1 MANLQKTKSEALAM
15 IDAALAILNKFPE
28 IETADSTLSFNTS
41 SNPFPFLM
49 DCFKSTTGYNI
60 LIKILSKFIMLG
72 LPAVEIAVKGVLL
85 ANIKNILS
93 CAINPFISDEILRNG
108 IVFNLQ
114 QIDITDTLRYS
125 PLDEIG
131 KYYYFDNYK
140 KSTVTDSTGKK
151 KKIDVPKQ
159 IDDLK
164 VSKDFNCLIWYMK
177 HIASFR
183 EVWGQQPDATGERT
197 NVIENNDTYW
207 NKEKQKC
214 RKGAGIV
221 TLEYNVRPE
230 GLRNAEGY
238 GMSSGDASYAGLQT
252 PSGDASY
259 AGLQTPYGEC
269 LHVFLGN
276 VKEIYNEEGNAQQD
290 AYINATKVL
299 MEANDKISIA
309 EKAIEDIKKQQKKYE
324 QDRKKGKI
332 TQEHYT
338 VLIGDC
344 RKQIDVKETEI
355 TAQKKIIKD
364 NKSLKVNAIKE
375 LRKIQANMK
384 NNDYRKI
391 TQNYYYRRTLIE
403 FNTDY
408 VMSLKLFDSKVVTA
422 QLLDSLMG
430 LLNIDLNLTYKQMLI
445 KNEVKKMVQ
454 MIVETDDTVVSDC
467 FFTFTN
473 DDYNAMLEKAELN
486 RAKLFSINGEQNT
499 TTTIDPKE
507 ILRSLNELDDSAIQS
522 GDTTVIEHALTEISG
537 NITTMDAREGD
548 AINFGARMNFIE
560 NLMNNLAYVITSAVL
575 SPKVYLL
582 ILINLEILGKD
593 TNFNLEGFIGQ
604 FKQLIASLIRTIR
617 DQLIKYLVDEL
628 MKILGNI
635 ATEIA
640 VKIGI
645 EQAQYYYR
653 LMKKII
659 DCFKR
664 KGTTLDFT
672 IDSVEH
678 ADIITEEQTP
688 KNAEC

>member
-1 MANLQKTKSEALAM
+1 MANLQKTKSEALAI

-28 IETADSTLSFNTS
+28 IETANSTLSFNTS

-131 KYYYFDNYK
+131 KYYYFDNYE

-151 KKIDVPKQ
+151 KQIDIPKQ
-159 IDDLK
+159 VDDLK

-183 EVWGQQPDATGERT
+183 EVWGQQPKAKDERT
-197 NVIENNDTYW
+197 NDIENDDTYW
-207 NKEKQKC
+207 NDKKKKC

-252 PSGDASY
+252 P
-259 AGLQTPYGEC
+259 YGEC

-276 VKEIYNEEGNAQQD
+276 VKEKSNEEGNKQQNLYD
-290 AYINATKVL
+290 VATQKLVT
-299 MEANDKISIA
+299 ANEQISIA

-344 RKQIDVKETEI
+344 REQIDVKEEVI
-355 TAQKKIIKD
+355 KNIKKIIKD
-364 NKSLKVNAIKE
+364 NKVLKVNAIKE
-375 LRKIQANMK
+375 LRKIQASMK
-384 NNDYRKI
+384 NTNYRSI
-391 TQNYYYRRTLIE
+391 TQNYYYRRTLVE

-408 VMSLKLFDSKVVTA
+408 VMSLKLFDPKVVTA

-537 NITTMDAREGD
+537 NITTMDDREGD

>member
-1 MANLQKTKSEALAM
+1 MANLQKTKSEALAT

-28 IETADSTLSFNTS
+28 IETANSTLSFNTS

-60 LIKILSKFIMLG
+60 LINILSKFIMLG

-140 KSTVTDSTGKK
+140 QSTVTDSTGKK
-151 KKIDVPKQ
+151 KQIDIPKQ
-159 IDDLK
+159 VDDLK

-183 EVWGQQPDATGERT
+183 EVWGQQPDATGGRT

-207 NKEKQKC
+207 NNKKKKC

-230 GLRNAEGY
+230 GLRNAEGN
-238 GMSSGDASYAGLQT
+238 GLSSGEASY
-252 PSGDASY
+252 D
-259 AGLQTPYGEC
+259 GLQTPYGEC

-276 VKEIYNEEGNAQQD
+276 VKEKSIEDIENQQKKYKDATEALTTANEQ
-290 AYINATKVL
+290 
-299 MEANDKISIA
+299 ISIA
-309 EKAIEDIKKQQKKYE
+309 EKGIEDIKKQQKKYE
-324 QDRKKGKI
+324 QDRKMGNI

-338 VLIGDC
+338 VLIDDC
-344 RKQIDVKETEI
+344 RKQIEDTKNKIQTKTVEI
-355 TAQKKIIKD
+355 KNYIKD
-364 NKSLKVNAIKE
+364 KVKAIKE
-375 LRKIQANMK
+375 LRKIQASMTNA
-384 NNDYRKI
+384 NYRSI
-391 TQNYYYRRTLIE
+391 TENYYYRRTLVE

-408 VMSLKLFDSKVVTA
+408 VMSLKLFDPKVITA

-522 GDTTVIEHALTEISG
+522 CDTTVIEHALTEISG
-537 NITTMDAREGD
+537 NIATTDAGD

-635 ATEIA
+635 ATEIT

-672 IDSVEH
+672 IDRVEH

>member
-1 MANLQKTKSEALAM
+1 MANLQKTKSEALAI

-28 IETADSTLSFNTS
+28 IETANSTLSFNTS

-60 LIKILSKFIMLG
+60 LINILSKFIMLG

-151 KKIDVPKQ
+151 KQIDIPKQ
-159 IDDLK
+159 VDDLK

-183 EVWGQQPDATGERT
+183 EVWGQQPDATGGRT

-207 NKEKQKC
+207 NKKKNKC

-238 GMSSGDASYAGLQT
+238 GMSSD
-252 PSGDASY
+252 DASY

-276 VKEIYNEEGNAQQD
+276 VKEKSNEEGNKQQEK
-290 AYINATKVL
+290 YNVATQDL
-299 MEANDKISIA
+299 ATANEQISIA
-309 EKAIEDIKKQQKKYE
+309 EKGIEDIKKQQKKYE

-344 RKQIDVKETEI
+344 RKQIEDKEKEI
-355 TAQKKIIKD
+355 QTQKD
-364 NKSLKVNAIKE
+364 NIKTYKENKVNAIKE
-375 LRKIQANMK
+375 LRKIQANMT
-384 NNDYRKI
+384 NNNYRKI
-391 TQNYYYRRTLIE
+391 TQNYYYRRTLVE

-537 NITTMDAREGD
+537 NITTMDAMEGD

-635 ATEIA
+635 ATEIT

>member
-1 MANLQKTKSEALAM
+1 MANLQKTKSEALAI

-28 IETADSTLSFNTS
+28 IETANSTLSFNTS

-131 KYYYFDNYK
+131 KYYYFDNYE

-151 KKIDVPKQ
+151 KEIDIPKQ
-159 IDDLK
+159 VDDLK

-207 NKEKQKC
+207 NKKKKKC

-252 PSGDASY
+252 P
-259 AGLQTPYGEC
+259 YGEC

-276 VKEIYNEEGNAQQD
+276 VKEKSNEEGNKQQD
-290 AYINATKVL
+290 AYIEATKAL
-299 MEANDKISIA
+299 MEANEQISIA

-324 QDRKKGKI
+324 QDRKKANIK
-332 TQEHYT
+332 QEDYAE
-338 VLIGDC
+338 LISNC
-344 RKQIDVKETEI
+344 REQIKVKEKEI
-355 TAQKKIIKD
+355 QTQKEIIKTS
-364 NKSLKVNAIKE
+364 KEKKVNAIKE
-375 LRKIQANMK
+375 LRKIQANMT

-391 TQNYYYRRTLIE
+391 TQNYYYRRTLVE

-408 VMSLKLFDSKVVTA
+408 VMSLKLFDPKVVTA

-537 NITTMDAREGD
+537 NITTMDAMEGD

-635 ATEIA
+635 ATEIS

>member
-1 MANLQKTKSEALAM
+1 MANLQKTKSEALAI

-60 LIKILSKFIMLG
+60 LINILSKFIMLG

-131 KYYYFDNYK
+131 KYYYFDNYE

-151 KKIDVPKQ
+151 KHIDIPKQ
-159 IDDLK
+159 VDDLK

-183 EVWGQQPDATGERT
+183 EVWGQQPVGKGGRT
-197 NVIENNDTYW
+197 NDIENNDTYW
-207 NKEKQKC
+207 NDKKKKC

-230 GLRNAEGY
+230 GLRNAEGN
-238 GMSSGDASYAGLQT
+238 GLSSGE
-252 PSGDASY
+252 ASY

-276 VKEIYNEEGNAQQD
+276 VKEKFNEKDNEQQEK
-290 AYINATKVL
+290 YKTAT
-299 MEANDKISIA
+299 EALTTANEQISIA
-309 EKAIEDIKKQQKKYE
+309 EKGIEDIKKQQKKYE

-344 RKQIDVKETEI
+344 RTQ
-355 TAQKKIIKD
+355 IKD
-364 NKSLKVNAIKE
+364 KKDYIEKQKEDIKIYKKNKVEAIKE
-375 LRKIQANMK
+375 LRKIQASMGNT
-384 NNDYRKI
+384 NYRSI

-537 NITTMDAREGD
+537 NIATMDVMEGD

-560 NLMNNLAYVITSAVL
+560 NIMNNLAYVITSAVL

>member
-1 MANLQKTKSEALAM
+1 MANLQKTKSEALAT

-28 IETADSTLSFNTS
+28 IETANSTLSFNTS

-140 KSTVTDSTGKK
+140 KSTVTDNSTGQKK
-151 KKIDVPKQ
+151 QIDVPKQ
-159 IDDLK
+159 VDDLK

-183 EVWGQQPDATGERT
+183 EVWGQQPVGKGGRT
-197 NVIENNDTYW
+197 NDIENNDTYW
-207 NKEKQKC
+207 NKKKKKC

-252 PSGDASY
+252 P
-259 AGLQTPYGEC
+259 YGEC

-276 VKEIYNEEGNAQQD
+276 VKEKFNEKDNEQQEK
-290 AYINATKVL
+290 YKTAT
-299 MEANDKISIA
+299 EALATANEQISIA
-309 EKAIEDIKKQQKKYE
+309 EKALEDIKKQQKKYE

-344 RKQIDVKETEI
+344 RKQIDVKEREI
-355 TAQKKIIKD
+355 TDQKKIIKV

-375 LRKIQANMK
+375 LRKIQANMT
-384 NNDYRKI
+384 NNNYRKI

-537 NITTMDAREGD
+537 NITTMDAMEGD

-628 MKILGNI
+628 MKIIGNI

>member
-1 MANLQKTKSEALAM
+1 MANLQKTKSEALAI

-28 IETADSTLSFNTS
+28 IETANSTLSFNTS

-60 LIKILSKFIMLG
+60 LINILSKFIMLG

-114 QIDITDTLRYS
+114 QIDIADTLRYS

-183 EVWGQQPDATGERT
+183 EVWGQQPDATGGRT

-207 NKEKQKC
+207 NKKKNKC

-252 PSGDASY
+252 P
-259 AGLQTPYGEC
+259 YGEC

-276 VKEIYNEEGNAQQD
+276 VKEKSNEEGNKQQNLYD
-290 AYINATKVL
+290 VATQNLVT
-299 MEANDKISIA
+299 ANEQISIA

-344 RKQIDVKETEI
+344 RKQIEDKEKEI
-355 TAQKKIIKD
+355 QTQKD
-364 NKSLKVNAIKE
+364 NIKTYKENKVNAIKE
-375 LRKIQANMK
+375 LRKIQANMT

-391 TQNYYYRRTLIE
+391 TQNYYYRRTLVE

-537 NITTMDAREGD
+537 NITTMDAMEGD

>member
-1 MANLQKTKSEALAM
+1 MANLQKTKSEALAT

-28 IETADSTLSFNTS
+28 IETANSTLSFNTS

-131 KYYYFDNYK
+131 KYYYFDNYE

-151 KKIDVPKQ
+151 KQV
-159 IDDLK
+159 DDLK

-183 EVWGQQPDATGERT
+183 EVWGQQPVGKGGRT
-197 NVIENNDTYW
+197 NDIENNDTYW
-207 NKEKQKC
+207 NDKKKKC

-252 PSGDASY
+252 P
-259 AGLQTPYGEC
+259 YGEC

-276 VKEIYNEEGNAQQD
+276 VKEKFNEKDNEQQEK
-290 AYINATKVL
+290 YKTAT
-299 MEANDKISIA
+299 EALTTATEALTTANEQISIA
-309 EKAIEDIKKQQKKYE
+309 EKGIEDIKKQQKKYE

-344 RKQIDVKETEI
+344 CKQIDVKETEI

-375 LRKIQANMK
+375 LRKIQANMT
-384 NNDYRKI
+384 NNNYRKI
-391 TQNYYYRRTLIE
+391 TQNYYYRRTLVE

-408 VMSLKLFDSKVVTA
+408 VMSLKLFDPKVVTA

-537 NITTMDAREGD
+537 NITTMDAMEGD

-635 ATEIA
+635 ATEIT
-640 VKIGI
+640 VKIGV

-672 IDSVEH
+672 IDRVEH

>member
-1 MANLQKTKSEALAM
+1 MANLQKTKSEALAI

-60 LIKILSKFIMLG
+60 LINILSKFIMLG

-131 KYYYFDNYK
+131 KYYYFDNYE

-183 EVWGQQPDATGERT
+183 EVWGQQPDATGGRT

-207 NKEKQKC
+207 NDKKKKC

-230 GLRNAEGY
+230 GLRNAEGD
-238 GMSSGDASYAGLQT
+238 GLSSGA
-252 PSGDASY
+252 ASY

-276 VKEIYNEEGNAQQD
+276 VKEKVNEEGNNQQEK
-290 AYINATKVL
+290 YNVATQAL
-299 MEANDKISIA
+299 TMANEQISIA

-344 RKQIDVKETEI
+344 RKQIEDKEKEI
-355 TAQKKIIKD
+355 QTQKD
-364 NKSLKVNAIKE
+364 NIKTYKENKVNAIKE
-375 LRKIQANMK
+375 LRKIQANMT
-384 NNDYRKI
+384 NNNYRKI
-391 TQNYYYRRTLIE
+391 TQNYYYRRTLVE

-507 ILRSLNELDDSAIQS
+507 ILQSLNELDDSAIQS

-537 NITTMDAREGD
+537 NITTMDAMEGD

-604 FKQLIASLIRTIR
+604 FKQLIATLIRTIR

>member
-1 MANLQKTKSEALAM
+1 MANLQKTKSEALAI

-28 IETADSTLSFNTS
+28 IETANSTLSFNTS

-131 KYYYFDNYK
+131 KYYYFDNYE

-151 KKIDVPKQ
+151 KQIDIPKQ
-159 IDDLK
+159 VDDLK

-183 EVWGQQPDATGERT
+183 EVWGQQPKAKDERT
-197 NVIENNDTYW
+197 NDIENDDTYW
-207 NKEKQKC
+207 NDKKKKC

-252 PSGDASY
+252 P
-259 AGLQTPYGEC
+259 YGEC

-276 VKEIYNEEGNAQQD
+276 VKEKSNEEGNKQQNLYD
-290 AYINATKVL
+290 VATQKLVT
-299 MEANDKISIA
+299 ANEQISIA

-344 RKQIDVKETEI
+344 RKQIEDKEQEI
-355 TAQKKIIKD
+355 QTQKD
-364 NKSLKVNAIKE
+364 NIKIYKENKVNAIKE
-375 LRKIQANMK
+375 LRKIQANMT
-384 NNDYRKI
+384 NNNYRKI
-391 TQNYYYRRTLIE
+391 TQNYYYRRTLVE

-522 GDTTVIEHALTEISG
+522 GDTTVIEHVLTEISG
-537 NITTMDAREGD
+537 NIATMDAMEGE

>member
-1 MANLQKTKSEALAM
+1 MANLQKTKSEALAI

-28 IETADSTLSFNTS
+28 IETANSTLSFNTS

-93 CAINPFISDEILRNG
+93 CAIDPFISDEILRNG

-131 KYYYFDNYK
+131 KYYYFDNYEP
-140 KSTVTDSTGKK
+140 STVTDNSTGQKK
-151 KKIDVPKQ
+151 QIEVPKHV
-159 IDDLK
+159 DDLK

-183 EVWGQQPDATGERT
+183 EVWGQQPNATGGRT

-207 NKEKQKC
+207 NKKKKKC

-252 PSGDASY
+252 P
-259 AGLQTPYGEC
+259 YGEC

-276 VKEIYNEEGNAQQD
+276 VKEKSNEEGNKQQD
-290 AYINATKVL
+290 AYIEATKAL

-324 QDRKKGKI
+324 QDRKKANIK
-332 TQEHYT
+332 QEDYAE
-338 VLIGDC
+338 LISNC
-344 RKQIDVKETEI
+344 REQIKVKEKEI
-355 TAQKKIIKD
+355 QKQKD
-364 NKSLKVNAIKE
+364 NIKKYKEKKVNAIKE
-375 LRKIQANMK
+375 LRKIQANMT

-391 TQNYYYRRTLIE
+391 TQNYYYRRTLVE

-408 VMSLKLFDSKVVTA
+408 VMSLKLFDPKVVTA

-537 NITTMDAREGD
+537 NITTMDAMEGD

-635 ATEIA
+635 ATEIS

>member
-1 MANLQKTKSEALAM
+1 MANLQTTKSEALAI

-49 DCFKSTTGYNI
+49 DCFKSTAGYNM
-60 LIKILSKFIMLG
+60 LINKLSKFIMMG
-72 LPAVEIAVKGVLL
+72 LPAVEIAVKAVLL
-85 ANIKNILS
+85 TNIKNILS
-93 CAINPFISDEILRNG
+93 CAINPFISDELLRNG

-114 QIDITDTLRYS
+114 QIDITDTLHYS

-131 KYYYFDNYK
+131 KYYYFDNYE
-140 KSTVTDSTGKK
+140 KSTVTDSIGNN
-151 KKIDVPKQ
+151 KKIDAPKQ

-197 NVIENNDTYW
+197 NDIENNDIYW
-207 NKEKQKC
+207 NDEKKKC

-238 GMSSGDASYAGLQT
+238 GLSSS
-252 PSGDASY
+252 DASY

-276 VKEIYNEEGNAQQD
+276 VKEKSNNEGNEQQN
-290 AYINATKVL
+290 AYLDATKAL
-299 MEANDKISIA
+299 MEANEQISIA

-344 RKQIDVKETEI
+344 REQIEDKEEEI
-355 TAQKKIIKD
+355 QEQKKNIK
-364 NKSLKVNAIKE
+364 NYKSAKVKAIKE
-375 LRKIQANMK
+375 LRKIQASMK
-384 NNDYRKI
+384 NTNYRSI
-391 TQNYYYRRTLIE
+391 TQNYYYRRTLVE

-408 VMSLKLFDSKVVTA
+408 VMSLKLFDSKVVAA
-422 QLLDSLMG
+422 QLIDSLIG

-445 KNEVKKMVQ
+445 KNEIKKMVQ

-537 NITTMDAREGD
+537 NITTMDANAMKGD

-560 NLMNNLAYVITSAVL
+560 NLMNNLAYVITRAVL

-582 ILINLEILGKD
+582 ILVNLKILGKD

-617 DQLIKYLVDEL
+617 DQLLKYLVDEL

-659 DCFKR
+659 ACFKR
-664 KGTTLDFT
+664 KRTTRDFT

>member
-1 MANLQKTKSEALAM
+1 MANLQKTKSEALAT

-28 IETADSTLSFNTS
+28 IETANSTLSFNTS

-60 LIKILSKFIMLG
+60 LINILSKFIMLG

-93 CAINPFISDEILRNG
+93 CAIDPFISDEILRNG

-131 KYYYFDNYK
+131 KYYYFDNYE

-151 KKIDVPKQ
+151 KQIDIPKQ
-159 IDDLK
+159 VDDLK

-207 NKEKQKC
+207 NKKKNKC

-230 GLRNAEGY
+230 GLRNAEGN
-238 GMSSGDASYAGLQT
+238 GLS
-252 PSGDASY
+252 SGDASY

-276 VKEIYNEEGNAQQD
+276 VKEKSNEEGNKQQD
-290 AYINATKVL
+290 AYIEATKAL
-299 MEANDKISIA
+299 MEANEQISIA

-324 QDRKKGKI
+324 QDRKKANIK
-332 TQEHYT
+332 QEDYAE
-338 VLIGDC
+338 LISNC
-344 RKQIDVKETEI
+344 REQIKVKEKEI
-355 TAQKKIIKD
+355 QTQKEIIKTS
-364 NKSLKVNAIKE
+364 KEKKVNAIKE
-375 LRKIQANMK
+375 LRKIQANMT

-391 TQNYYYRRTLIE
+391 TQNYYYRRTLVE

-408 VMSLKLFDSKVVTA
+408 VMSLRLFDSKVVTA

-445 KNEVKKMVQ
+445 KNEIKKMVQ

-537 NITTMDAREGD
+537 NITTMDAMEGD

-628 MKILGNI
+628 MRILGNI

>member
-1 MANLQKTKSEALAM
+1 MANLQKTKSEALAI

-28 IETADSTLSFNTS
+28 IETANSTLSFNTS

-140 KSTVTDSTGKK
+140 PSTVTDNSTGQKK
-151 KKIDVPKQ
+151 QIDVPKQ
-159 IDDLK
+159 VDELK

-183 EVWGQQPDATGERT
+183 EVWGQQPNAKDKRT
-197 NVIENNDTYW
+197 NDIENDDTYW
-207 NKEKQKC
+207 NDKKKKC

-252 PSGDASY
+252 P
-259 AGLQTPYGEC
+259 YGEC

-276 VKEIYNEEGNAQQD
+276 VKEKSNEEGNKQQNLYD
-290 AYINATKVL
+290 VATQNLVT
-299 MEANDKISIA
+299 ANEQISIA

-324 QDRKKGKI
+324 QDRKMGNI

-344 RKQIDVKETEI
+344 RKQIEDKENEI
-355 TAQKKIIKD
+355 QTQKD
-364 NKSLKVNAIKE
+364 NIKTYKKNKVNAIKE
-375 LRKIQANMK
+375 LRKIQANMS

-537 NITTMDAREGD
+537 NITTMNAMEGD

-659 DCFKR
+659 GSFKR

>member
-1 MANLQKTKSEALAM
+1 MANLQKTKSEALAT

-28 IETADSTLSFNTS
+28 IETANSTLSFNTS

-60 LIKILSKFIMLG
+60 LIKILSEFIMLG

-93 CAINPFISDEILRNG
+93 CAIDPFISDEILRNG

-131 KYYYFDNYK
+131 KYYYFDNYE

-151 KKIDVPKQ
+151 KQIDIPKQ
-159 IDDLK
+159 VDDLK

-207 NKEKQKC
+207 NKKKKKC

-230 GLRNAEGY
+230 GLRNAEGN
-238 GMSSGDASYAGLQT
+238 GLS
-252 PSGDASY
+252 SGDASY

-276 VKEIYNEEGNAQQD
+276 VKEKSNEEGNKQQD
-290 AYINATKVL
+290 AYIEATKAL
-299 MEANDKISIA
+299 MEANEQISIA

-324 QDRKKGKI
+324 QDRKKANIK
-332 TQEHYT
+332 QEDYAE
-338 VLIGDC
+338 LISNC
-344 RKQIDVKETEI
+344 REQIKVKEKEI
-355 TAQKKIIKD
+355 QTQKEIIKTS
-364 NKSLKVNAIKE
+364 KEKKVNAIKE
-375 LRKIQANMK
+375 LRKIQANMT

-391 TQNYYYRRTLIE
+391 TQNYYYRRTLVE

-408 VMSLKLFDSKVVTA
+408 VMSLRLFDSKVVTA

-445 KNEVKKMVQ
+445 KNEIKKMVQ

-628 MKILGNI
+628 MRILGNI

>member
-1 MANLQKTKSEALAM
+1 MANLQKTKSEALAI

-28 IETADSTLSFNTS
+28 IETANSTLSFNTS

-131 KYYYFDNYK
+131 KYYYFDNYE

-151 KKIDVPKQ
+151 KQIDIPKQ
-159 IDDLK
+159 VDDLK

-183 EVWGQQPDATGERT
+183 EVWGQQPKAKDKRT
-197 NVIENNDTYW
+197 NDIENDDTYW
-207 NKEKQKC
+207 NNKKKKC

-252 PSGDASY
+252 P
-259 AGLQTPYGEC
+259 YGEC

-276 VKEIYNEEGNAQQD
+276 VKEKYNEEGNAQQD

-338 VLIGDC
+338 VLIGDW
-344 RKQIDVKETEI
+344 RKQIEDKEKEI
-355 TAQKKIIKD
+355 TDQKKIIKD
-364 NKSLKVNAIKE
+364 NKDLKVNAIKE
-375 LRKIQANMK
+375 LRKIQANMT

-391 TQNYYYRRTLIE
+391 TQNYYYRRTLVE

-467 FFTFTN
+467 FLHLPMTIIMRCLKKQN
-473 DDYNAMLEKAELN
+473 
-486 RAKLFSINGEQNT
+486 SIVPSYFQ
-499 TTTIDPKE
+499 
-507 ILRSLNELDDSAIQS
+507 
-522 GDTTVIEHALTEISG
+522 
-537 NITTMDAREGD
+537 
-548 AINFGARMNFIE
+548 
-560 NLMNNLAYVITSAVL
+560 
-575 SPKVYLL
+575 
-582 ILINLEILGKD
+582 
-593 TNFNLEGFIGQ
+593 
-604 FKQLIASLIRTIR
+604 
-617 DQLIKYLVDEL
+617 
-628 MKILGNI
+628 
-635 ATEIA
+635 
-640 VKIGI
+640 
-645 EQAQYYYR
+645 
-653 LMKKII
+653 
-659 DCFKR
+659 
-664 KGTTLDFT
+664 
-672 IDSVEH
+672 
-678 ADIITEEQTP
+678 
-688 KNAEC
+688 

>member
-1 MANLQKTKSEALAM
+1 MANLQKTKSEALAT

-28 IETADSTLSFNTS
+28 IETANSTLSFNTS

-49 DCFKSTTGYNI
+49 DCFKSTTGYNT

-93 CAINPFISDEILRNG
+93 CAIDPFISDEILRNG

-131 KYYYFDNYK
+131 KYYYFDNYE

-151 KKIDVPKQ
+151 KQIDIPKQ
-159 IDDLK
+159 VDDLK

-183 EVWGQQPDATGERT
+183 EVWGQQPLDDDGNRT
-197 NVIENNDTYW
+197 NFIEDNEIYW
-207 NKEKQKC
+207 NKSKGKC

-238 GMSSGDASYAGLQT
+238 GLS
-252 PSGDASY
+252 SGDASY

-276 VKEIYNEEGNAQQD
+276 VKEKSNAEGNKQQN
-290 AYINATKVL
+290 AYIEATKAL
-299 MEANDKISIA
+299 MKANDKISIA

-344 RKQIDVKETEI
+344 RKQIEDKEKEI
-355 TAQKKIIKD
+355 QTQKD
-364 NKSLKVNAIKE
+364 NIKTYKENKVNAIKE
-375 LRKIQANMK
+375 LRKIQANMT

-391 TQNYYYRRTLIE
+391 TQNYYYRRTLVE

-408 VMSLKLFDSKVVTA
+408 VMSLKLFDSKVVAA
-422 QLLDSLMG
+422 QLLDSLIG

-445 KNEVKKMVQ
+445 KNEIKKMVQ

-604 FKQLIASLIRTIR
+604 FKQLIASEIRTIR
-617 DQLIKYLVDEL
+617 DQLINYLVNEL
-628 MKILGNI
+628 KPILDNI
-635 ATEIA
+635 KTEIA

>member
-1 MANLQKTKSEALAM
+1 MANLQKIKSEALAT

-28 IETADSTLSFNTS
+28 IETANSTLSFNTS

-131 KYYYFDNYK
+131 KYYYFDNYE
-140 KSTVTDSTGKK
+140 KSKVTDSTGKEK
-151 KKIDVPKQ
+151 QIDIPKQ
-159 IDDLK
+159 VDDLK

-207 NKEKQKC
+207 NKKKQKC

-230 GLRNAEGY
+230 GLRDAEGN
-238 GMSSGDASYAGLQT
+238 GLSSGE
-252 PSGDASY
+252 ASY

-276 VKEIYNEEGNAQQD
+276 VKEKSIEDIKTQQTK
-290 AYINATKVL
+290 YEKATKAL
-299 MEANDKISIA
+299 TSANNNISIA
-309 EKAIEDIKKQQKKYE
+309 EKGIEDIKKQQKKYE
-324 QDRKKGKI
+324 QDRKMGNI

-338 VLIGDC
+338 VLIDDC
-344 RKQIDVKETEI
+344 RKQIEDIKNIIQTTKGEI
-355 TAQKKIIKD
+355 KNYIKD
-364 NKSLKVNAIKE
+364 KVKAIKE
-375 LRKIQANMK
+375 LRKTQASMTNT
-384 NNDYRKI
+384 NYRSI
-391 TQNYYYRRTLIE
+391 TQNYYYRRTLVE

-537 NITTMDAREGD
+537 NITTMDAMEGD

-617 DQLIKYLVDEL
+617 DQLLKYLVDEL

-635 ATEIA
+635 ATEIT

>member
-1 MANLQKTKSEALAM
+1 MANLQKTKSEALAI

-28 IETADSTLSFNTS
+28 IETANSTLSFNTS

-131 KYYYFDNYK
+131 KYYYFDNYEK
-140 KSTVTDSTGKK
+140 PTDSTGQKK
-151 KKIDVPKQ
+151 QDVKFKQ
-159 IDDLK
+159 VDDLK

-183 EVWGQQPDATGERT
+183 EVWGQQPLDDDGNRT
-197 NVIENNDTYW
+197 NFIEDNEIYW
-207 NKEKQKC
+207 NKSKGKC

-230 GLRNAEGY
+230 GLRNAEGN
-238 GMSSGDASYAGLQT
+238 GLS
-252 PSGDASY
+252 SGDASY

-276 VKEIYNEEGNAQQD
+276 VKEKSNKEGNDQQN
-290 AYINATKVL
+290 AYIEATKAL

-344 RKQIDVKETEI
+344 RKQIDDCRKQIEDI
-355 TAQKKIIKD
+355 KKD
-364 NKSLKVNAIKE
+364 NIKPNKVKKVNAIKE
-375 LRKIQANMK
+375 LRKIQASMK
-384 NNDYRKI
+384 NTNYRSI
-391 TQNYYYRRTLIE
+391 TQNYYYRRTLVE

-408 VMSLKLFDSKVVTA
+408 VMSLKLFDPKVVTA

>member
-1 MANLQKTKSEALAM
+1 MANLQKTKSEALAI

-28 IETADSTLSFNTS
+28 IETANSTLSFNTS

-125 PLDEIG
+125 PVDEIG

-151 KKIDVPKQ
+151 KKIDIPKQ
-159 IDDLK
+159 VDDLK

-183 EVWGQQPDATGERT
+183 EVWGQQPDATGGRT
-197 NVIENNDTYW
+197 NDIENNDTYW
-207 NKEKQKC
+207 NDKKKKC

-252 PSGDASY
+252 P
-259 AGLQTPYGEC
+259 YGEC

-276 VKEIYNEEGNAQQD
+276 VKEKSNEEGNKQQD
-290 AYINATKVL
+290 AYIEATKAL
-299 MEANDKISIA
+299 MEANEQISIA
-309 EKAIEDIKKQQKKYE
+309 EKAIEDIKKQQKKCE
-324 QDRKKGKI
+324 QDRKKANIK
-332 TQEHYT
+332 QEDYAE
-338 VLIGDC
+338 LISNC
-344 RKQIDVKETEI
+344 REQIKVKEKEI
-355 TAQKKIIKD
+355 QTQKEHIKTS
-364 NKSLKVNAIKE
+364 KEKKVNAIKE
-375 LRKIQANMK
+375 LRKIQANMT
-384 NNDYRKI
+384 NNNYRKI
-391 TQNYYYRRTLIE
+391 TQNYYYRRTLVE

-659 DCFKR
+659 DRFKR

-688 KNAEC
+688 KNVEC

>member
-1 MANLQKTKSEALAM
+1 MANLQKTKSEALAT

-60 LIKILSKFIMLG
+60 LINILSKFIMLG

-131 KYYYFDNYK
+131 KYYYFDNYE

-183 EVWGQQPDATGERT
+183 EVWGQQPDDTGGRT

-207 NKEKQKC
+207 NNKKKKC

-230 GLRNAEGY
+230 GLRNAEGD
-238 GMSSGDASYAGLQT
+238 GLSSGA
-252 PSGDASY
+252 

-276 VKEIYNEEGNAQQD
+276 VKEKSNEEGNNQQD
-290 AYINATKVL
+290 AYIKATKAL

-309 EKAIEDIKKQQKKYE
+309 EKGIEDIKKQQKKYE

-344 RKQIDVKETEI
+344 RKQIEDKEKEI
-355 TAQKKIIKD
+355 QTQKD
-364 NKSLKVNAIKE
+364 NIKTYKENKVNAIKE
-375 LRKIQANMK
+375 LRKIQANMT
-384 NNDYRKI
+384 NNNYRKI
-391 TQNYYYRRTLIE
+391 TQNYYYRRTLVE

-507 ILRSLNELDDSAIQS
+507 ILRSLNELNDSAIQS

-537 NITTMDAREGD
+537 NITTMDAMEGD

-688 KNAEC
+688 KNTEC

>member
-1 MANLQKTKSEALAM
+1 MANLQKTKSEALAT

-28 IETADSTLSFNTS
+28 IETANSMLSFNTS

-49 DCFKSTTGYNI
+49 DCFKSTTGYNT

-93 CAINPFISDEILRNG
+93 CAIDPFISDEILRNG

-131 KYYYFDNYK
+131 KYYYFDNYA
-140 KSTVTDSTGKK
+140 
-151 KKIDVPKQ
+151 KQ

-183 EVWGQQPDATGERT
+183 EVWGQQTDDEGGRT
-197 NVIENNDTYW
+197 NDIENNDTYW
-207 NKEKQKC
+207 NKKKKKC

-252 PSGDASY
+252 P
-259 AGLQTPYGEC
+259 YGEC

-276 VKEIYNEEGNAQQD
+276 VKEKSNKEGNKQQD
-290 AYINATKVL
+290 AYIKATKAL
-299 MEANDKISIA
+299 MEANEQISIA

-324 QDRKKGKI
+324 QERKKANI

-344 RKQIDVKETEI
+344 RKQIEDKEKEI
-355 TAQKKIIKD
+355 QTQKD
-364 NKSLKVNAIKE
+364 NIKKYKEKKVNAIKE
-375 LRKIQANMK
+375 LRKIQANMT

-391 TQNYYYRRTLIE
+391 TQNYYYRRTLVE

-408 VMSLKLFDSKVVTA
+408 VMSLKLFDPKVVTA

-604 FKQLIASLIRTIR
+604 FKQLIASEIRTIR
-617 DQLIKYLVDEL
+617 DRLINYLVVNL
-628 MKILGNI
+628 KPILDNI
-635 ATEIA
+635 ATEIT
-640 VKIGI
+640 VKIGL

>member
-1 MANLQKTKSEALAM
+1 MANLQKTKSEALAT

-28 IETADSTLSFNTS
+28 IETANSTLSFNTS

-140 KSTVTDSTGKK
+140 PSTVTDNSTGQKK
-151 KKIDVPKQ
+151 QIDVPKQ
-159 IDDLK
+159 VDDLK

-183 EVWGQQPDATGERT
+183 EVWGQQPVGKGGRT
-197 NVIENNDTYW
+197 NDIENNDTYW
-207 NKEKQKC
+207 NDEKKKC

-238 GMSSGDASYAGLQT
+238 GMSSGE
-252 PSGDASY
+252 ASY

-276 VKEIYNEEGNAQQD
+276 VKEKSNKEGNEQQNLYD
-290 AYINATKVL
+290 VATQKLVT
-299 MEANDKISIA
+299 ANEQISIA

-324 QDRKKGKI
+324 QDRKKGNI

-344 RKQIDVKETEI
+344 RQQIKNKEDEI
-355 TAQKKIIKD
+355 QTQKD
-364 NKSLKVNAIKE
+364 NIKTYKKNKVNAIKE
-375 LRKIQANMK
+375 LRKIQANMT

-537 NITTMDAREGD
+537 NITTMDAMEGD

-604 FKQLIASLIRTIR
+604 FKQLIVSLIRTIR

-672 IDSVEH
+672 IDRVEH

>member
-1 MANLQKTKSEALAM
+1 MANLQKTKSEALAT

-28 IETADSTLSFNTS
+28 IETANSTLSFNTS

-93 CAINPFISDEILRNG
+93 CAIDPFISDEILRNG

-131 KYYYFDNYK
+131 KYYYFDNYE
-140 KSTVTDSTGKK
+140 KSKVTDSTGKEK
-151 KKIDVPKQ
+151 QIDIPKQ
-159 IDDLK
+159 VDDLK

-183 EVWGQQPDATGERT
+183 EVWGQQPDATGGRT

-207 NKEKQKC
+207 NKKKQKC

-230 GLRNAEGY
+230 GLRNAEGN
-238 GMSSGDASYAGLQT
+238 GLSSGE
-252 PSGDASY
+252 ASY

-276 VKEIYNEEGNAQQD
+276 VKEKSIEDIKTQQTK
-290 AYINATKVL
+290 YEKATKAL
-299 MEANDKISIA
+299 TSANNNISIA
-309 EKAIEDIKKQQKKYE
+309 EKGIEDIKKQQKKYE
-324 QDRKKGKI
+324 QDRKMGNI

-338 VLIGDC
+338 VLIDDC
-344 RKQIDVKETEI
+344 RKQIEDIKNIIQTTKVEI
-355 TAQKKIIKD
+355 KNYIKD
-364 NKSLKVNAIKE
+364 KVKAIKE
-375 LRKIQANMK
+375 LRKIQASMTNA
-384 NNDYRKI
+384 NYRSI
-391 TQNYYYRRTLIE
+391 TENYYYRRTLVE

-408 VMSLKLFDSKVVTA
+408 VMSLKLFDPKVVTA
-422 QLLDSLMG
+422 QLLDSLTG

-537 NITTMDAREGD
+537 NITTMDDREGD

-617 DQLIKYLVDEL
+617 DQLLKYLVDEL

-635 ATEIA
+635 ATEIT

-672 IDSVEH
+672 IDRVEH

-688 KNAEC
+688 KNTEC

>member
-1 MANLQKTKSEALAM
+1 MANLQKTKSEALAT

-28 IETADSTLSFNTS
+28 IETANSTLSFNTS

-49 DCFKSTTGYNI
+49 DCFKSTAGYNI

-93 CAINPFISDEILRNG
+93 CAIDPFISDEILRNG

-131 KYYYFDNYK
+131 KYYYFDNYE

-183 EVWGQQPDATGERT
+183 EVWGQQPLDDDGNRT
-197 NVIENNDTYW
+197 NFIEDNEIYW
-207 NKEKQKC
+207 NKSKGKC

-238 GMSSGDASYAGLQT
+238 GLS
-252 PSGDASY
+252 SGDASY

-276 VKEIYNEEGNAQQD
+276 VKEKYNNEGNEQQD
-290 AYINATKVL
+290 AYIKATKAL
-299 MEANDKISIA
+299 MEANEQISIA

-344 RKQIDVKETEI
+344 RKQIKDKETEI
-355 TAQKKIIKD
+355 QTQKENIK
-364 NKSLKVNAIKE
+364 NYKSAKVNAIKE
-375 LRKIQANMK
+375 LRKIQANMT

-391 TQNYYYRRTLIE
+391 TQNYYYRRTLVE

-604 FKQLIASLIRTIR
+604 FKQLIASEIRTIR
-617 DQLIKYLVDEL
+617 DQLIKYLVNEL
-628 MKILGNI
+628 KPILDNI
-635 ATEIA
+635 KTEIA

-645 EQAQYYYR
+645 EQAQYYNR

>member
-1 MANLQKTKSEALAM
+1 MANLQKTKSEALAT

-28 IETADSTLSFNTS
+28 IETANSTLSFNTS

-49 DCFKSTTGYNI
+49 DCFKSTTGYNT

-93 CAINPFISDEILRNG
+93 CAIDPFISDEILRNG

-151 KKIDVPKQ
+151 KKIDIPKQ
-159 IDDLK
+159 VDDLK

-183 EVWGQQPDATGERT
+183 EVWGQQPDATGGRT

-207 NKEKQKC
+207 NDKKKKC

-252 PSGDASY
+252 P
-259 AGLQTPYGEC
+259 YGEC

-276 VKEIYNEEGNAQQD
+276 VKEKSNVEGNKQQD
-290 AYINATKVL
+290 AYIKATKAL
-299 MEANDKISIA
+299 MEANEQISIA
-309 EKAIEDIKKQQKKYE
+309 EKAIEDIKKQQKKCE
-324 QDRKKGKI
+324 QDRKKANIK
-332 TQEHYT
+332 QEDYAE
-338 VLIGDC
+338 LISNC
-344 RKQIDVKETEI
+344 REQIKVKEKEI
-355 TAQKKIIKD
+355 QTQKEHIKTS
-364 NKSLKVNAIKE
+364 KEKKVNAIKE
-375 LRKIQANMK
+375 LRKIQANMT
-384 NNDYRKI
+384 NNNYRKI
-391 TQNYYYRRTLIE
+391 TQNYYYRRTLVE

-688 KNAEC
+688 KNVEC

>member
-1 MANLQKTKSEALAM
+1 MANLQKTKSEALAT

-28 IETADSTLSFNTS
+28 IETANSTLSFNTS

-60 LIKILSKFIMLG
+60 LIKILSEFIMLG

-93 CAINPFISDEILRNG
+93 CAIDPFISDEILRNG

-131 KYYYFDNYK
+131 KYYYFDNNEK
-140 KSTVTDSTGKK
+140 PTVTDDGTGKK

-183 EVWGQQPDATGERT
+183 EVWGQQPLDDGNRT
-197 NVIENNDTYW
+197 NFIEDNEIYW
-207 NKEKQKC
+207 NKSKGKC

-238 GMSSGDASYAGLQT
+238 GLS
-252 PSGDASY
+252 SGDASY

-276 VKEIYNEEGNAQQD
+276 VKEKYNNEGNEQQD
-290 AYINATKVL
+290 AYIKATKAL
-299 MEANDKISIA
+299 MEANEQISIA

-375 LRKIQANMK
+375 LRKIQANMT

-391 TQNYYYRRTLIE
+391 TQNYYYRRTLVE

-408 VMSLKLFDSKVVTA
+408 VMSLKLFDPKVVTA

-548 AINFGARMNFIE
+548 AINFGVRMNFIE

-604 FKQLIASLIRTIR
+604 FKQLIASEIRTIR
-617 DQLIKYLVDEL
+617 DQLIKYLVNKL
-628 MKILGNI
+628 KPILDNI
-635 ATEIA
+635 KTEIA

>member
-1 MANLQKTKSEALAM
+1 MANLQKTKSEALAT

-28 IETADSTLSFNTS
+28 IETANSTLSFNTS

-93 CAINPFISDEILRNG
+93 CAIDPFISDEILRNG

-131 KYYYFDNYK
+131 KYYYFDNYE
-140 KSTVTDSTGKK
+140 KSKVTDSTGKEK
-151 KKIDVPKQ
+151 QIDIPKQ
-159 IDDLK
+159 VDDLK

-183 EVWGQQPDATGERT
+183 EVWGQQPDATGGRT

-207 NKEKQKC
+207 NKKKQKC

-230 GLRNAEGY
+230 GLRNAEGN
-238 GMSSGDASYAGLQT
+238 GLSSGEASY
-252 PSGDASY
+252 D
-259 AGLQTPYGEC
+259 GLQTPYGEC

-276 VKEIYNEEGNAQQD
+276 VKEKSIEDIKTQQTK
-290 AYINATKVL
+290 YEKATKAL
-299 MEANDKISIA
+299 TSANNNISIA
-309 EKAIEDIKKQQKKYE
+309 EKGIEDIKKQQKKYE
-324 QDRKKGKI
+324 QDRKMGNI

-338 VLIGDC
+338 VLIDDC
-344 RKQIDVKETEI
+344 RKQIEDIKNIIQTTKVEI
-355 TAQKKIIKD
+355 KNYIKD
-364 NKSLKVNAIKE
+364 KVKAIKE
-375 LRKIQANMK
+375 LRKTQASMTNA
-384 NNDYRKI
+384 NYRSI
-391 TQNYYYRRTLIE
+391 TENYYYRRTLVE

-408 VMSLKLFDSKVVTA
+408 VMSLKLFDPKVVTA
-422 QLLDSLMG
+422 QLLDSLTG

-617 DQLIKYLVDEL
+617 DQLLKYLVDEL

-635 ATEIA
+635 ATEIT

-645 EQAQYYYR
+645 EQAQYYNR

-672 IDSVEH
+672 IDRVEH

>member
-1 MANLQKTKSEALAM
+1 MANLQKTKSEALAT

-28 IETADSTLSFNTS
+28 IETANSTLSFNTS

-49 DCFKSTTGYNI
+49 DCFKSTAGYNI

-93 CAINPFISDEILRNG
+93 CAIDPFISDEILRNG

-131 KYYYFDNYK
+131 KYYYFDNYE

-183 EVWGQQPDATGERT
+183 EVWGQQPLDDDGNRT
-197 NVIENNDTYW
+197 NFIEDNEIYW
-207 NKEKQKC
+207 NKSKGKC

-238 GMSSGDASYAGLQT
+238 GLS
-252 PSGDASY
+252 SGDASY

-276 VKEIYNEEGNAQQD
+276 VKEKYNNEGNEQQD
-290 AYINATKVL
+290 AYIKATKAL
-299 MEANDKISIA
+299 MEANEQISIA

-344 RKQIDVKETEI
+344 RKQIKDKETEI
-355 TAQKKIIKD
+355 QTQKENIK
-364 NKSLKVNAIKE
+364 NYKSAKVNAIKE
-375 LRKIQANMK
+375 LRKIQANMT

-391 TQNYYYRRTLIE
+391 TQNYYYRRTLVE

-604 FKQLIASLIRTIR
+604 FKQLIASEIRTIR
-617 DQLIKYLVDEL
+617 DQLIKYLVNEL
-628 MKILGNI
+628 KPILDNI
-635 ATEIA
+635 KTEIA

>member
-1 MANLQKTKSEALAM
+1 MANLQKTKSEALAT

-28 IETADSTLSFNTS
+28 IETANSTLSFNTS

-60 LIKILSKFIMLG
+60 LINILSKFIMLG

-131 KYYYFDNYK
+131 KYYYFDNYE

-183 EVWGQQPDATGERT
+183 EVWGQQPDDTGGRT

-207 NKEKQKC
+207 NNKKKKC

-230 GLRNAEGY
+230 GLRNAEGD
-238 GMSSGDASYAGLQT
+238 GLSSGA
-252 PSGDASY
+252 

-276 VKEIYNEEGNAQQD
+276 VKEKSNEEGNNQQD
-290 AYINATKVL
+290 AYIKATKAL

-309 EKAIEDIKKQQKKYE
+309 EKGIEDIKKQQKKYE

-344 RKQIDVKETEI
+344 RKQIEDKEKEI
-355 TAQKKIIKD
+355 QTQKD
-364 NKSLKVNAIKE
+364 NIKTYKENKVNAIKE
-375 LRKIQANMK
+375 LRKIQANMT
-384 NNDYRKI
+384 NNNYRKI
-391 TQNYYYRRTLIE
+391 TQNYYYRRTLVE

-499 TTTIDPKE
+499 TTVIDPKE

-537 NITTMDAREGD
+537 NITTMDAMEGD

>member
-1 MANLQKTKSEALAM
+1 MANLQKTKSEALAI

-28 IETADSTLSFNTS
+28 IETANSTLSFNTS

-60 LIKILSKFIMLG
+60 LI
-72 LPAVEIAVKGVLL
+72 
-85 ANIKNILS
+85 NILS
-93 CAINPFISDEILRNG
+93 CAIDPFISDEILRNG

-151 KKIDVPKQ
+151 KQIDIPKQ
-159 IDDLK
+159 VDDLK

-183 EVWGQQPDATGERT
+183 EVWGQQPDATGGRT

-207 NKEKQKC
+207 NKKKNKC

-252 PSGDASY
+252 P
-259 AGLQTPYGEC
+259 YGEC

-276 VKEIYNEEGNAQQD
+276 VKEKSNKEGNEQQD
-290 AYINATKVL
+290 AYIEATKAL

-344 RKQIDVKETEI
+344 CKQIEN
-355 TAQKKIIKD
+355 KKNEIKD
-364 NKSLKVNAIKE
+364 LKDDIKTNKENKVNAIKE
-375 LRKIQANMK
+375 LRKIQSQMT

-391 TQNYYYRRTLIE
+391 TQNYYYRRTLVE

>member
-1 MANLQKTKSEALAM
+1 MANLQKTKSEALAI

-28 IETADSTLSFNTS
+28 IETANSTLSFNTS

-60 LIKILSKFIMLG
+60 LINILSKFIMLG

-151 KKIDVPKQ
+151 KQIDIPKQ
-159 IDDLK
+159 VDDLK

-183 EVWGQQPDATGERT
+183 EVWGQQPDATGGRT

-207 NKEKQKC
+207 NKKKNKC

-238 GMSSGDASYAGLQT
+238 GMSSD
-252 PSGDASY
+252 DASY

-276 VKEIYNEEGNAQQD
+276 VKEKSNEEGNKQQEK
-290 AYINATKVL
+290 YNVATQDL
-299 MEANDKISIA
+299 ATANEQISIA
-309 EKAIEDIKKQQKKYE
+309 EKGIEDIKKKKKKYE

-344 RKQIDVKETEI
+344 RKQIEDKEKEI
-355 TAQKKIIKD
+355 QTQKD
-364 NKSLKVNAIKE
+364 NIKTYKENKVNAIKE
-375 LRKIQANMK
+375 LRKIQANMT
-384 NNDYRKI
+384 NNNYRKI
-391 TQNYYYRRTLIE
+391 TQNYYYRRTLVE

-537 NITTMDAREGD
+537 NITTMDAMEGD

-635 ATEIA
+635 ATEIT

>member
-1 MANLQKTKSEALAM
+1 MANLQKTKSEALAT

-28 IETADSTLSFNTS
+28 IETANSTLSFNTS

-49 DCFKSTTGYNI
+49 DCFKATTGYNI

-93 CAINPFISDEILRNG
+93 CAIDPFISDEILRNG

-151 KKIDVPKQ
+151 KQIDIPKQ
-159 IDDLK
+159 VDDLK

-183 EVWGQQPDATGERT
+183 EVWGQQPDATGGRT

-207 NKEKQKC
+207 NKKKEKC

-252 PSGDASY
+252 P
-259 AGLQTPYGEC
+259 YGEC

-276 VKEIYNEEGNAQQD
+276 VKEKSNEEGNKQQEK
-290 AYINATKVL
+290 YKVATQNL
-299 MEANDKISIA
+299 ATANEQISIA

-344 RKQIDVKETEI
+344 RKQIENKKNEIKNLKDDIKTNKE
-355 TAQKKIIKD
+355 
-364 NKSLKVNAIKE
+364 NKVNAIKE
-375 LRKIQANMK
+375 LRKIQSQMT

-391 TQNYYYRRTLIE
+391 TQNYYYRRTLVE

-537 NITTMDAREGD
+537 NITTMDAMEGD

>member
-1 MANLQKTKSEALAM
+1 MANLQKTKSEALAI

-60 LIKILSKFIMLG
+60 LINILSKFIMLG
-72 LPAVEIAVKGVLL
+72 LPAVEIAVKSVLL

-131 KYYYFDNYK
+131 KYYYFDNYE
-140 KSTVTDSTGKK
+140 KSTVTDGTGKK

-183 EVWGQQPDATGERT
+183 EVWGQQPDATGGRT

-207 NKEKQKC
+207 NDKKKKC

-230 GLRNAEGY
+230 GLRNAEGD
-238 GMSSGDASYAGLQT
+238 GLSSGAASY
-252 PSGDASY
+252 D
-259 AGLQTPYGEC
+259 GLQTPYGEC

-276 VKEIYNEEGNAQQD
+276 VKEKVNEEGNNQQEK
-290 AYINATKVL
+290 YNVATQAL
-299 MEANDKISIA
+299 TTANEQISIA

-344 RKQIDVKETEI
+344 RKQIEDKEKEI
-355 TAQKKIIKD
+355 QTQKD
-364 NKSLKVNAIKE
+364 NIKTYKENKVNAIKE
-375 LRKIQANMK
+375 LRKIQANMT

-391 TQNYYYRRTLIE
+391 TQNYYYRRTLVE

-537 NITTMDAREGD
+537 NITTMDAMEGD

-604 FKQLIASLIRTIR
+604 FKQLIATLIRTIR

>member
-1 MANLQKTKSEALAM
+1 MANLQKTKSEALAT

-28 IETADSTLSFNTS
+28 IETANSTLSFNTS

-49 DCFKSTTGYNI
+49 DCFKSTTGYNT

-93 CAINPFISDEILRNG
+93 CAIDPFISDEILRNG

-151 KKIDVPKQ
+151 KKIDIPKQ
-159 IDDLK
+159 VDDLK

-183 EVWGQQPDATGERT
+183 EVWGQQPDATGGRT

-207 NKEKQKC
+207 NKKKKKC

-252 PSGDASY
+252 P
-259 AGLQTPYGEC
+259 YGEC

-276 VKEIYNEEGNAQQD
+276 VKEKSNEEGNKQQN
-290 AYINATKVL
+290 AYIEATKAL
-299 MEANDKISIA
+299 MEANEQISIA

-344 RKQIDVKETEI
+344 RKQIEDKE
-355 TAQKKIIKD
+355 KKVNAIKD
-364 NKSLKVNAIKE
+364 KIKTDKEKKVNAIKE
-375 LRKIQANMK
+375 LRKIQANMT

-391 TQNYYYRRTLIE
+391 TQNYYYRRTLVE

-454 MIVETDDTVVSDC
+454 MIIETDDTVVSDC

-473 DDYNAMLEKAELN
+473 DDYNAMLDKAELN

-537 NITTMDAREGD
+537 NITTMDAMEGD

-604 FKQLIASLIRTIR
+604 FKQLIASEIRTIR
-617 DQLIKYLVDEL
+617 DQLINYLVNEL
-628 MKILGNI
+628 KPILDNI
-635 ATEIA
+635 KTEIA

>member
-1 MANLQKTKSEALAM
+1 MANLQKTKSEALAT

-28 IETADSTLSFNTS
+28 IETANSTLSFNTS

-131 KYYYFDNYK
+131 KYYYFDNYE
-140 KSTVTDSTGKK
+140 KSKVTDSTGKEK
-151 KKIDVPKQ
+151 QIDVPKQ
-159 IDDLK
+159 VDDLK

-183 EVWGQQPDATGERT
+183 EVWGQQPVGKGGRT
-197 NVIENNDTYW
+197 NDIENNDTYW
-207 NKEKQKC
+207 NKKKKKC

-252 PSGDASY
+252 P
-259 AGLQTPYGEC
+259 YGEC

-276 VKEIYNEEGNAQQD
+276 VKEKFNEKYNEQQEK
-290 AYINATKVL
+290 YKTAT
-299 MEANDKISIA
+299 EALTTANEQISIA
-309 EKAIEDIKKQQKKYE
+309 EKGIEDIKKQQKKYE

-344 RKQIDVKETEI
+344 RKQIEDKE
-355 TAQKKIIKD
+355 KKVNAIKD
-364 NKSLKVNAIKE
+364 KIKTDKEKKVNAIKE
-375 LRKIQANMK
+375 LRKIQANMT

-391 TQNYYYRRTLIE
+391 TQNYYYRRTLVE

-604 FKQLIASLIRTIR
+604 FKQLIASEIRTIR
-617 DQLIKYLVDEL
+617 DQLIKYLVNEL

>member
-1 MANLQKTKSEALAM
+1 MANLQKTKSEALAI

-60 LIKILSKFIMLG
+60 LINILSKFIMLG

-131 KYYYFDNYK
+131 KYYYFDNYE

-151 KKIDVPKQ
+151 KKIDIPKQ
-159 IDDLK
+159 VDDLK

-183 EVWGQQPDATGERT
+183 EVWGQQPDDTGERT

-207 NKEKQKC
+207 NDKKKKC

-230 GLRNAEGY
+230 GLRNAEGD
-238 GMSSGDASYAGLQT
+238 GLSSGAT
-252 PSGDASY
+252 
-259 AGLQTPYGEC
+259 GLQTPYGDC

-276 VKEIYNEEGNAQQD
+276 VKEKSNEKGNNQQD
-290 AYINATKVL
+290 AYIKATKAL
-299 MEANDKISIA
+299 MKANDKISIA

-324 QDRKKGKI
+324 QDRKKGQI
-332 TQEHYT
+332 TEEKYT
-338 VLIGDC
+338 ILIGDC
-344 RKQIDVKETEI
+344 RKQIENKKNEI
-355 TAQKKIIKD
+355 EKLKVDIKD
-364 NKSLKVNAIKE
+364 YKHAKVEAIKK
-375 LRKIQANMK
+375 LRNIQANMTY
-384 NNDYRKI
+384 NDYRKI
-391 TQNYYYRRTLIE
+391 TQNYYYRRTLVE

-537 NITTMDAREGD
+537 NITTMDAMEGD